1 MPFDNISEDN
11 FIIIF
16 TLCLILAFLVPYVLY
31 CLTIHRLFELIAPQ
45 NRKMAPAAAWRLFIP
60 LYGLVWHFFMVSHI
74 ADSLALEFPRRGIL
88 LSDPRPGYKTGLWVC
103 ILRVAGAVVSAAF
116 IGWLVMWII
125 YWSKVAGFKRQLQ
138 QSGPWEQ
145 FSHVD
150 AYWQSQQFHQQQQ
163 GWQQH
168 NSGQNFEQQQ
178 PWQQP
183 QTNMPPPTDPN
194 NYSQWMPPGN

>member
-1 MPFDNISEDN
+1 MLFDNISEDS

-16 TLCLILAFLVPYVLY
+16 ALCLILAFLIPYVMY

-74 ADSLALEFPRRGIL
+74 ADSLALEFPRRGL
-88 LSDPRPGYKTGLWVC
+88 PLYEQRPGYKLGLWVC
-103 ILRVAGAVVSAAF
+103 ILRVAGAVISAAS
-116 IGWLVMWII
+116 IGWLVVWII
-125 YWSKVAGFKRQLQ
+125 YWTKVAGFKRLLK

-145 FSHVD
+145 YSHVD

-163 GWQQH
+163 GWQQP
-168 NSGQNFEQQQ
+168 NSGQNFGQQ

-183 QTNMPPPTDPN
+183 QTNMPPTTNTSDH
-194 NYSQWMPPGN
+194 SRFMPPEG